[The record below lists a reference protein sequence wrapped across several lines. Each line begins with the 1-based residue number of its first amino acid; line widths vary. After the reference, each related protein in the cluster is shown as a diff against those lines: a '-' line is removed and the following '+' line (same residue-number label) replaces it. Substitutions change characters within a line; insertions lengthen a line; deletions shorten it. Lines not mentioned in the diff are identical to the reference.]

1 MRKIAVIFAMLALV
15 SCNNNKSGDRVVA
28 PWGETTA
35 DSVYGDNSF
44 DLDLILQSGEM
55 IMLTM
60 SGPDTYYDYKG
71 RQLGMHYLL
80 CAQFANSLGVR
91 LRVELC
97 NDSAEMVSR
106 LKDGDGDI
114 IAYPM
119 RHTTGIDSIGD
130 YMQLK
135 PQQYGWIVGYDK
147 EALAERL
154 RKWYKPNM
162 VENAYKEEKNLL
174 SHQTV
179 RRHVFAPMLDSKAGK
194 ISQYDHL
201 FAKYSRQIRWDWK
214 LMAAQCYQESTFDPE
229 AVSWAGAKGLMQI
242 MPATADMLG
251 LSRDKMHD
259 PESNIAA
266 ATRFLSMLEAKYR
279 DIPNRYERINFCL
292 AAYNAGYNHIADARA
307 LARKHGYDDK
317 VWNNVQPY
325 VLNLSR
331 PEYYRDPVVKYGYMR
346 GSETVGYVNSMRQR
360 WSQYTGKRLPHPIS
374 PVNINEPNQVNT
386 VSSPMIPHKAKN
398 VKKKY
403 QLEAPE

>member
-130 YMQLK
+130 
-135 PQQYGWIVGYDK
+135 
-147 EALAERL
+147 
-154 RKWYKPNM
+154 
-162 VENAYKEEKNLL
+162 
-174 SHQTV
+174 
-179 RRHVFAPMLDSKAGK
+179 
-194 ISQYDHL
+194 
-201 FAKYSRQIRWDWK
+201 
-214 LMAAQCYQESTFDPE
+214 
-229 AVSWAGAKGLMQI
+229 
-242 MPATADMLG
+242 
-251 LSRDKMHD
+251 
-259 PESNIAA
+259 
-266 ATRFLSMLEAKYR
+266 
-279 DIPNRYERINFCL
+279 
-292 AAYNAGYNHIADARA
+292 
-307 LARKHGYDDK
+307 
-317 VWNNVQPY
+317 
-325 VLNLSR
+325 
-331 PEYYRDPVVKYGYMR
+331 
-346 GSETVGYVNSMRQR
+346 
-360 WSQYTGKRLPHPIS
+360 
-374 PVNINEPNQVNT
+374 
-386 VSSPMIPHKAKN
+386 
-398 VKKKY
+398 
-403 QLEAPE
+403 